1 LVVVVVVVVVV
12 FLFININI
20 MNNFFLPFMFMLVV
34 DDDVHFIYTYML

>member
-1 LVVVVVVVVVV
+1 MVVVVVVVVVV

-34 DDDVHFIYTYML
+34 DDVHFIYTYML